1 MQAHDPPSV
10 AGTIRTVLDIK
21 EVEGNDA
28 VGDERRMRPGHRP
41 RAVILMQPLSA
52 LSGDRVKQRGY
63 VEQQAGR
70 AQVGADQLQQC
81 RVSNELVE
89 GPRFAC

>member
-1 MQAHDPPSV
+1 MLQPPSV

-52 LSGDRVKQRGY
+52 LPGDRVKQRGY

-70 AQVGADQLQQC
+70 AKVGADQLQQC